1 MKSTPI
7 AASIVETPPSL
18 DRPESSQ
25 TTYMDHCRILDHQDI
40 GMMGQFV
47 VEAA

>member
-7 AASIVETPPSL
+7 AASIVETPPPL
-18 DRPESSQ
+18 DRPESSL
-25 TTYMDHCRILDHQDI
+25 TTYMTRILDHQDI

>member
-1 MKSTPI
+1 MKPTPI
-7 AASIVETPPSL
+7 AASIVETPPTPRSPGIL
-18 DRPESSQ
+18 A
-25 TTYMDHCRILDHQDI
+25 DHCRILDHQDI

>member
-25 TTYMDHCRILDHQDI
+25 TTYMDHCRILEHQDI

-47 VEAA
+47 VEAV